1 MATKGNNEQK
11 EAYKCPRRHIYTH
24 VANTNLD
31 KQLER
36 ACVKGFL
43 KRRSVIFYGVHLL
56 SPH

>member
-1 MATKGNNEQK
+1 MATKGNIEQK
-11 EAYKCPRRHIYTH
+11 EAYICPCRHICTH
-24 VANTNLD
+24 AANTNLD

>member
-11 EAYKCPRRHIYTH
+11 EAHKRPRWHICTH
-24 VANTNLD
+24 AANTNLD

-36 ACVKGFL
+36 PCVKGFL

-56 SPH
+56 SQH